1 VLIQG
6 ILKLVKRLD
15 QLSRTFS
22 VIDGYRH
29 GPQLIDTDGDG
40 VPDAL
45 GYDTTGDG
53 RVDALDTN
61 MDGSIDAQASAVLR
75 DDDGDGMY
83 DQLEDAS
90 VSFQLLRPQSVPIY
104 APLDA
109 LPTPPPPHL
118 PVIYIYRMSS
128 SICHGRCCVKFFK
141 SDLARRC
148 M

>member
-1 VLIQG
+1 MLIQG

-45 GYDTTGDG
+45 GFDTTGDG

-61 MDGSIDAQASAVLR
+61 MDGSIDAQASTVLR

-90 VSFQLLRPQSVPIY
+90 VSFHDRKAFQDVRP
-104 APLDA
+104 
-109 LPTPPPPHL
+109 LPSPPPTSPSFIFIVCHL
-118 PVIYIYRMSS
+118 LFAMA
-128 SICHGRCCVKFFK
+128 G
-141 SDLARRC
+141 AA
-148 M
+148 